1 MKNTLKIANMIAN
14 IVLWIITTPFI
25 VLLSPLVFISWLFVV
40 ITEGVRHR
48 LMQVPL
54 INEIISDSDY

>member
-14 IVLWIITTPFI
+14 IVLWIITIPFI

-40 ITEGVRHR
+40 VLEGVRKR

-54 INEIISDSDY
+54 INEIIDY

>member
-40 ITEGVRHR
+40 VLEGVRKR

-54 INEIISDSDY
+54 INEIIDY